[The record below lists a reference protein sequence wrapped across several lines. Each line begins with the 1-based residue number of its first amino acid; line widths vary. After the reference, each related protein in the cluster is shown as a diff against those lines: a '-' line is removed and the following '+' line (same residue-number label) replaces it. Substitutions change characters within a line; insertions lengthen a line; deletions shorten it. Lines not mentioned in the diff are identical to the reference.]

1 MLSEADM
8 QTMPDVIHHR
18 NKAGD
23 VIRHE
28 LLGPDEWMV
37 IEATVAGAGKS
48 YCHTYPDAWK
58 LSLRRLL
65 ADGSIDWSSP
75 RVIRFQDTSAFPDN
89 MVLPYLVPLKH
100 DRVSLGLMS
109 RSELAAHLRWMADQV
124 ESGASA
130 QASLNYEHGPG
141 NDFSVNAAVTY
152 LPRHASE
159 PVIDCIGQKYIP
171 DKPLHVV
178 RKSAA

>member
-8 QTMPDVIHHR
+8 QVMPDVTHHR

-37 IEATVAGAGKS
+37 IEATLAGAGKS

-58 LSLRRLL
+58 LSLRRLR
-65 ADGSIDWSSP
+65 ADGSIDWTSP
-75 RVIRFQDTSAFPDN
+75 RIIRFQDTGAFPDN
-89 MVLPYLVPLKH
+89 MVLPYLEPLKH

-109 RSELAAHLRWMADQV
+109 RSELAAQLRWMADQI
-124 ESGASA
+124 ESGASTR
-130 QASLNYEHGPG
+130 ASLNYEPGPG
-141 NDFSVNAAVTY
+141 DDFSVNAAVTY
-152 LPRHASE
+152 SLE
-159 PVIDCIGQKYIP
+159 GQGDPVTDFIGQRYVSDQP
-171 DKPLHVV
+171 LRVVQKP
-178 RKSAA
+178 AA

>member
-8 QTMPDVIHHR
+8 QAMPDITHHR

-37 IEATVAGAGKS
+37 IEATLAGAGKS

-58 LSLRRLL
+58 LSLRRLQ

-75 RVIRFQDTSAFPDN
+75 RIIRFQDTNAFPDN
-89 MVLPYLVPLKH
+89 MVLPYLEPIKH
-100 DRVSLGLMS
+100 DRVSLGLMT
-109 RSELAAHLRWMADQV
+109 RAELAAHLRWMAEQI
-124 ESGASA
+124 ESGAST
-130 QASLNYEHGPG
+130 QASFNYERGPG
-141 NDFSVNAAVTY
+141 DDFLVNAAVTY
-152 LPRHASE
+152 LSSHTNE
-159 PVIDCIGQKYIP
+159 PVTDFIGQRYVS
-171 DKPLHVV
+171 DKPLLVMQ
-178 RKSAA
+178 KPAA